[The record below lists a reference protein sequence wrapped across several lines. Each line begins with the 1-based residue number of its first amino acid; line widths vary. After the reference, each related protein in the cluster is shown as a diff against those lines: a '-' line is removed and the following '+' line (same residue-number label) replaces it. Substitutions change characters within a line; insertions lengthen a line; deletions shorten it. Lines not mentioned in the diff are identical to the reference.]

1 MTAGLVNLAPH
12 FVVNLLQGSFGEQ
25 TTADPRLIRCNDH
38 RKSTGAQL
46 RNCIEAA
53 RQSVPLARRFDEVG
67 RIRVNDPVAI
77 QYDQPGVLGIDVSVT
92 VLGLLGPGGDS
103 ADCGKS

>member
-1 MTAGLVNLAPH
+1 
-12 FVVNLLQGSFGEQ
+12 
-25 TTADPRLIRCNDH
+25 LIRCNDH

-92 VLGLLGPGGDS
+92 VLGLLGRHVCLYGNQCTDRAGR
-103 ADCGKS
+103 K